1 MQILE
6 SEWQPTLGRQAV
18 ADLLVRTADIQADD
32 TPEDED
38 EDGEKLLQKKADG
51 SAQSERVEKV
61 NVDLYRFYVDKKSR
75 SARMAY
81 FKSPEEM
88 EQMLGSM

>member
-18 ADLLVRTADIQADD
+18 AELLVRTAGVRADD
-32 TPEDED
+32 TPDEED
-38 EDGEKLLQKKADG
+38 EDGEKLPQKKVES
-51 SAQSERVEKV
+51 SAQSERTEKV

-75 SARMAY
+75 STRMAY

-88 EQMLGSM
+88 EQMLGFM